1 METPTPPKTAQVECV
16 EKASCEKTALKMKV
30 SFTEPPKPSL
40 QVQLPEL
47 ALLLQ
52 GQEEPLHCQQLHNGK
67 SPFYAPFEPTLNF
80 LPNRGCVPDPE
91 SIPHA
96 RCVTLSVPT
105 PLLKSRL
112 RQVRR
117 KDTLRAIFITQ
128 LFSSKPQG
136 RSSLLA
142 LSNYANDP

>member
-1 METPTPPKTAQVECV
+1 METPTSPKTAQDEC
-16 EKASCEKTALKMKV
+16 EEEASCEKTPLRTKM

-47 ALLLQ
+47 ALVPE
-52 GQEEPLHCQQLHNGK
+52 GQEEPPHCQQFQYEKTL
-67 SPFYAPFEPTLNF
+67 FIAPFEPTLHIP
-80 LPNRGCVPDPE
+80 PNRGCVPDPE

-105 PLLKSRL
+105 PILKSRL

-117 KDTLRAIFITQ
+117 KDILGSNFH
-128 LFSSKPQG
+128 PP
-136 RSSLLA
+136 A
-142 LSNYANDP
+142 LQQQAPR